1 MFDESIPFLS
11 AENARPPSGSRSTI
25 NPNYATQKPR
35 ASQKRTGYRPTE
47 ISKVKRAR
55 SCRACSVALRWQ
67 GAANIYT
74 QHMHAVHGHGRR
86 AAAARRTARVA
97 RAARDR
103 RRETR
108 QYSGRGGDS
117 ALTRRVALGTC
128 AARWAATCVRAR
140 RAQVSVRGQSR
151 QPGRPG
157 ADAARAMHAR
167 CPRPMQGQ
175 CMHAG
180 GRRSSFGSGPLSAPR
195 PARSHAWRR
204 HQARLA
210 VA

>member
-1 MFDESIPFLS
+1 MLGWAPAADAEIEDGSGPAAGVGISSAPGGWARVVYTTQGKMLQGYLIVRGCAIGVREHGVSARSTARICESCTVCYLILALKTTMFDESIPFLS

-86 AAAARRTARVA
+86 AAAARRTARA
-97 RAARDR
+97 
-103 RRETR
+103 RRETH
-108 QYSGRGGDS
+108 QY
-117 ALTRRVALGTC
+117 
-128 AARWAATCVRAR
+128 
-140 RAQVSVRGQSR
+140 
-151 QPGRPG
+151 
-157 ADAARAMHAR
+157 
-167 CPRPMQGQ
+167 
-175 CMHAG
+175 
-180 GRRSSFGSGPLSAPR
+180 
-195 PARSHAWRR
+195 
-204 HQARLA
+204 
-210 VA
+210 